1 MSVHTLR
8 SFIRIAA
15 FSVIIIALFT
25 SCSKQEGTGGLATIK
40 GKVLSYRYDRD
51 GVLVDSG
58 YVGDIRVF
66 ISYGDNTWVD
76 DDMRTSY
83 TGEYAFQWLQKGDY
97 KLWVVSDCP
106 SCPEN
111 QQQDVIQVSVDER
124 KGTVDVRDLKF
135 YKD

>member
-1 MSVHTLR
+1 MK
-8 SFIRIAA
+8 IAA

-25 SCSKQEGTGGLATIK
+25 SCQKQEGTGGLATIK
-40 GKVLSYRYDRD
+40 GKVLSYRYDND

-111 QQQDVIQVSVDER
+111 QQQDVINISVDER